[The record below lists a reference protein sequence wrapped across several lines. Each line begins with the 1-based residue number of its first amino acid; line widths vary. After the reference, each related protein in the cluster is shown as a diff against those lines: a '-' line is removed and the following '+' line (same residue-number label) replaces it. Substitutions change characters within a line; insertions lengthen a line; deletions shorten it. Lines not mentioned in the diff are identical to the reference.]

1 MNMKKSTLKGLLAV
15 SLLSTTSLSFVSYAQ
30 EAEAD
35 DVKELDTVIVTSTK
49 RSQSVTEVP
58 YNITAFGGDVL
69 DREGV
74 TDIATLSRRIPGVV
88 FLDKGP
94 RSAGAFANSISM
106 RGLNVDQAGNS
117 SDRPG
122 NTAPTVA
129 TYVGN
134 VPVFTSIRLK
144 DLDRV
149 EVLRGPQG
157 TLYGSG
163 AMGGVVQL
171 VPNAPSLDET
181 IYKVS
186 TRFSQTDG
194 SDGFNTEGDFLF
206 NVPFGDKFA
215 VRGNVGLVKND
226 GFIDVPEMFEV
237 DANGVPVA
245 ADPSDLAFSG
255 PVTFRKDDVND
266 EDTFSGRIAFLF
278 QPTDTTSAT
287 LTYHT
292 QSDEVGARQGETPGL
307 DDYEFAG
314 RIEEPYERDV
324 DIVSLDVES
333 DLGFATMTVA
343 AAHTETDGTFV
354 KDNSG
359 SYSGEGNIGIAL
371 GFPDPYWSSG
381 VDLYTAYYGNN
392 PRFVLESVR
401 EWDEEVDTF
410 EARLASNPGD
420 LPIDWVVGATY
431 TQHEF
436 RLLQEDSPLGRNA
449 YIDAVNNGGVTLVGL
464 DGAPAVGPG
473 YFTPQTEND
482 LGYFFDNMTD
492 FEEIALFGEL
502 TYHVTDAWQVTG
514 GIRYFDQEVNA
525 TQEGGLLVSSLVET
539 NSAVISADDV
549 LFKFNTSYDITDD
562 IMMFFTYSEG
572 FRRGGVNAVPEQFIR
587 PARGEALL
595 FEADE
600 LTSYEFGVKGRL
612 FGDLTYTLTAFDV
625 LWENAQFNTN
635 LTFLALVGAANLPE
649 AQNQGLEAEIGG
661 FITDSLSFNVG
672 YTYVDTEVTE
682 SVEDADRLA
691 IVGSQLPI
699 PKNTASAN
707 VTYFQDLGSSE
718 LVWSLNA
725 SYKDDTPS
733 GLEATRGPNARR
745 YQVYDSFTLLDG
757 SVTWQNGPL
766 SVSGFINNITNEK
779 GVAGGDTVGIS
790 AFAQYDA
797 IVRPRT
803 IGIGLSYEFGH

>member
-1 MNMKKSTLKGLLAV
+1 MKKTNSAIRSALVV
-15 SLLSTTSLSFVSYAQ
+15 SLLSTTSLSFVSVAQ
-30 EAEAD
+30 EVQEDEVAEL
-35 DVKELDTVIVTSTK
+35 ETVIVTSTK

-58 YNITAFGGDVL
+58 YNITSFGGATL
-69 DREGV
+69 EREGV
-74 TDIATLSRRIPGVV
+74 TDIATLARRVPGVV

-144 DLDRV
+144 DLNRV

-163 AMGGVVQL
+163 AMGGIVKL

-186 TRFSQTDG
+186 TRLSQTDG
-194 SDGFNTEGDFLF
+194 SDGFNTEADLLF
-206 NVPFGDKFA
+206 NVPLGDKFA
-215 VRGNVGLVKND
+215 VRGNVGLVEND

-237 DANGVPVA
+237 DSNGVPIA
-245 ADPSDLAFSG
+245 ADPTDLAFSG
-255 PVTFRKDDVND
+255 PVTSRREDVND
-266 EDTFSGRIAFLF
+266 EETFAGRIALLF
-278 QPTDTTSAT
+278 QPTDSTSAT

-292 QSDEVGARQGETPGL
+292 QSDEVGGRQGETPGL
-307 DDYEFAG
+307 NDYEFAG

-324 DIVSLDVES
+324 DIISLDVET
-333 DLGFATMTVA
+333 DLGFATMSVA

-359 SYSGEGNIGIAL
+359 AYSGEGNIGIAL
-371 GFPDPYWSSG
+371 GFADPYWSSG

-401 EWDEEVDTF
+401 EWEEEVNTF
-410 EARLASNPGD
+410 EVSLASNETD

-431 TQHEF
+431 TKHDF

-449 YIDAVNNGGVTLVGL
+449 YIDAVNDGGVTLIGL
-464 DGAPAVGPG
+464 DGTPAVGPG

-482 LGYFFDNMTD
+482 LGYFFDNMTE

-514 GIRYFDQEVNA
+514 GIRYFDQEVQA
-525 TQEGGLLVSSLVET
+525 VQEGGLLVSSLVET
-539 NSAVISADDV
+539 NAAVISADDF
-549 LFKFNTSYDITDD
+549 LFKFNTSYDVTDD
-562 IMMFFTYSEG
+562 MMAFFTYSEG

-595 FEADE
+595 FEPDE
-600 LTSYEFGVKGRL
+600 LTSYELGLKGTL
-612 FGDLTYTLTAFDV
+612 FDTLNYTVTAFDV

-661 FITDSLSFNVG
+661 NITDDLTFNVG
-672 YTYVDTEVTE
+672 YTYVDTEVTK

-699 PKNTASAN
+699 PEHTASAN
-707 VTYFQDLGSSE
+707 LSYFQDLGSSE
-718 LVWSLNA
+718 LIWSLNA
-725 SYKDDTPS
+725 SYKDKTPS

-766 SVSGFINNITNEK
+766 SVSGFINNITNEE

-790 AFAQYDA
+790 AFAEYNA

-803 IGIGLSYEFGH
+803 IGIGLSYQFGE